1 METIEREPDESWIVW
16 TELNDEADA
25 ITKAIPGAVQ
35 IAGRDSVED
44 KEKRLVS
51 FSTGETRVLVSKGS
65 ICGFGLNWQHCAHM
79 CFVGINNSF
88 ESWYQS
94 VRRCWRF
101 GQTRPVDIHIFYL
114 HIEAPILRNL
124 SRKETE
130 AARMHHL
137 MTQAILEHHQWQIP
151 VQPYEPKG
159 EMAVPAWL
167 TANVERHTYVERD

>member
-1 METIEREPDESWIVW
+1 
-16 TELNDEADA
+16 
-25 ITKAIPGAVQ
+25 
-35 IAGRDSVED
+35 
-44 KEKRLVS
+44 
-51 FSTGETRVLVSKGS
+51 
-65 ICGFGLNWQHCAHM
+65 M

-101 GQTRPVDIHIFYL
+101 GQTRPVDAHIFYL
-114 HIEAPILRNL
+114 QIESPILRNL
-124 SRKETE
+124 SRKESE

-159 EMAVPAWL
+159 EMVVPAWL
-167 TANVERHTYVERD
+167 SANVERIEYDARD